1 MKEKEPML
9 CVNCSYCNRFQMIG
23 NRTAEFSCSHPD
35 EKYITQYFQEHNL
48 VKMPGFLGHGYDE
61 VPIKTSPRWC
71 PLRRK
76 ET

>member
-1 MKEKEPML
+1 MKEKEQML
-9 CVNCSYCNRFQMIG
+9 CVNCSYCNRFQKNG
-23 NRTAEFSCSHPD
+23 NRMAEFSCSHPD
-35 EKYITQYFQEHNL
+35 KKYITQYFQEHNL